1 MVTTTANF
9 TESSENLTET
19 ELIAK
24 ENNLKLVRG
33 ICVPASCSLGKVI
46 EFSNRKFE
54 GLQATEVNCKTNDP
68 IPFKAI
74 DIAAM

>member
-9 TESSENLTET
+9 TENSEKLTET

-33 ICVPASCSLGKVI
+33 VCVPALCSSGKVI
-46 EFSNRKFE
+46 EFSNQKFE
-54 GLQATEVNCKTNDP
+54 GLRATEVNCRTNDP
-68 IPFKAI
+68 IPFKAV